1 MADNKFIVFITGAS
15 GVGKTT
21 LLNNLK
27 EKYSH
32 KKAWKFLKFDSI
44 GVPSNENMIREYGS
58 GENWQREK
66 TFEWIQK
73 MVCDF
78 PDKKLII
85 FEGQVNLQFI
95 KTGFERQKFSNYR
108 IILTDCTQEIMIQRL
123 VQERQQP
130 WLASQDMKNWLNFL
144 RNQAKQFHEPIINT
158 SQISPDEVVA
168 QFEQILLNHIIL
180 LPE

>member
-1 MADNKFIVFITGAS
+1 MTNNKFIIFITGAS
-15 GVGKTT
+15 GVGKTS

-27 EKYSH
+27 EKYSY
-32 KKAWKFLKFDSI
+32 KKAWEFLKFDSI
-44 GVPSNENMIREYGS
+44 GVPSNEEMIQEYGS

-73 MVCDF
+73 MVCGF

-85 FEGQVNLQFI
+85 LDGQVNLQFI
-95 KTGFERQKFSNYR
+95 KAGFERQNFSNYR
-108 IILTDCTQEIMIQRL
+108 IILIDCTQEIMIQRL
-123 VQERQQP
+123 IEERQQP
-130 WLASQDMKNWLNFL
+130 WLASQDMKNWLDFL
-144 RNQAKQFHEPIINT
+144 RNQAEQFHEPIINT

-168 QFEQILLNHIIL
+168 QFEQILSDYMIL

>member
-21 LLNNLK
+21 LVKKLK
-27 EKYSH
+27 EKYFYN
-32 KKAWKFLKFDSI
+32 KIWEFLEFDSI
-44 GVPSNENMIREYGS
+44 GVPSKEEMVLGYGS

-95 KTGFERQKFSNYR
+95 KKVSRDKIFPITGLF
-108 IILTDCTQEIMIQRL
+108 
-123 VQERQQP
+123 
-130 WLASQDMKNWLNFL
+130 
-144 RNQAKQFHEPIINT
+144 
-158 SQISPDEVVA
+158 
-168 QFEQILLNHIIL
+168 
-180 LPE
+180 

>member
-21 LLNNLK
+21 LVKKLK
-27 EKYSH
+27 EKYFYN
-32 KKAWKFLKFDSI
+32 KIWEFLEFDSI
-44 GVPSNENMIREYGS
+44 GVPSKEEMVLGYGS

-95 KTGFERQKFSNYR
+95 KEGFERQNFSNYR
-108 IILTDCTQEIMIQRL
+108 IILIDCTQEIMIQRL
-123 VQERQQP
+123 LEERQQP
-130 WLASQDMKNWLNFL
+130 WLASRDMKNWLDFL
-144 RNQAKQFHEPIINT
+144 RNQAKQFHTTIINT
-158 SQISPDEVVA
+158 SQISPDEVA
-168 QFEQILLNHIIL
+168 AKFEQILLNLLIS